1 MTVTRE
7 NAALQLAS
15 YLRRQST
22 LESLVDWSE
31 SQMLEGEFESTVVRD
46 VVARLGLADVRA
58 FGLTWQ
64 DCQQLLDDLGYTA
77 RIEIEA

>member
-7 NAALQLAS
+7 NVALQLAS
-15 YLRRQST
+15 YLHRQST

-58 FGLTWQ
+58 FGLTWH